1 MKKIILAAC
10 SVLLM
15 ASCKT
20 LDRSIIPEP
29 GAAKEVKIGK
39 IESFTLDNGMK
50 VFVVENH
57 KLPKVSYS
65 LQLNYD
71 PVQEGP
77 LAGVGSVT
85 GELLGTG
92 TTTKD
97 KDQIDKEID
106 FIGASFGTGSNGI
119 FASSLTKH
127 QDELLAIMSD
137 VVLNAKFTQ
146 DELDRIKTQ
155 TISGLAS
162 SKDDPDAIAGNV
174 SNVLNYGSNHPY
186 GEVMTE
192 GSVENINLAICNNY
206 FKTYFRPNVA
216 YMAIVGDITLDEA
229 RAKVTEHFG
238 SWKKAAVPT
247 AEYDTPQAPSK
258 VEVAVINKPGAVQSV
273 VNVTYPIQ
281 MQPGDSDAL
290 AAQVMNNILGGGS
303 SARLFKNLREDKAY
317 TYGAYS
323 SIDSDML
330 VGEFSAN
337 AKVRNDVTDGAIDE
351 FLYEL
356 NRIRTEKVSQ
366 KELDG
371 VKNNMAGK
379 FAIALEQPSTVARF
393 AINIDKYKL
402 SPDHY
407 TNYLQRL
414 SAVTVD
420 DVYNAAQ
427 KFIQPNNTNII
438 VVGSQKEVAD
448 RVERFGNVSFYDNNG
463 KPAENLRPAPKG
475 MNAMKVIEK
484 YIAARGGR
492 KKIEQISAQNTTFKV
507 TITGAPME
515 IIGQLDQQAP
525 NLFTFAMTAGGGTM
539 NIQTQTYDG
548 KTGKMSGMQG
558 EQAIEGKDLEEL
570 SYQYYLNPELV
581 YEKLGYKLNLLG
593 MTKIDGKLVYKLDVT
608 SPAGL
613 TESHYYDADSG
624 LLLRSENME
633 ETQMGNII
641 AISDFSNYKS
651 VDGVLYPH
659 LIKQTAGPQKITMEV
674 TKLTV
679 TASGGTY
686 TIKVGDNLW
695 KIARKQ
701 YNDGKMW
708 SKIYKANTNKIKN
721 PDLIFVGD
729 VLVMP

>member
-20 LDRSIIPEP
+20 LDRSIMPEP

-57 KLPKVSYS
+57 KLSKVSYS

-77 LAGVGSVT
+77 LAGLGSIT

-97 KDQIDKEID
+97 KDQIDKEVD
-106 FIGASFGTGSNGI
+106 FIGASFGTGANGI

-127 QDELLAIMSD
+127 QDELLSIMSD

-146 DELDRIKTQ
+146 SELDRIKTQ

-162 SKDDPDAIAGNV
+162 SKDDPDAIAANV
-174 SNVLNYGSNHPY
+174 SNVLNYGTDHPY

-192 GSVENINLAICNNY
+192 ASVENVNLAICNRY
-206 FKTYFRPNVA
+206 FQTYFRPNVA
-216 YMAIVGDITLDEA
+216 YMAIVGDITLEEA

-238 SWKKAAVPT
+238 AWQKGTVPT
-247 AEYDTPQAPSK
+247 AEYDTPQAPAKSQ
-258 VEVAVINKPGAVQSV
+258 VAVINKPGAVQSV

-281 MQPGDSDAL
+281 MQAGDSDAL
-290 AAQVMNNILGGGS
+290 AAKVMTNILGGGS

-323 SIDSDML
+323 SISSDML

-351 FLYEL
+351 FLFEL
-356 NRIRTEKVSQ
+356 NKIRSEKVSQ

-379 FAIALEQPSTVARF
+379 FAIALEQPATVARF
-393 AINIDKYKL
+393 AINIDKYNL
-402 SPDHY
+402 PADHY

-414 SAVTVD
+414 SAISVD

-427 KFIQPNNTNII
+427 KYIQPNNANII

-448 RVERFGNVSFYDNNG
+448 RVERFGNVNFYDNNG
-463 KPAENLRPAPKG
+463 NPAENLRPAPKG

-492 KKIEQISAQNTTFKV
+492 KLMEKVSALSTTYKV

-515 IIGQLDQQAP
+515 IVGQLDQQAP
-525 NLFTFAMTAGGGTM
+525 NLFTFAMTAAGGTM

-548 KTGKMSGMQG
+548 KTAKLSGMQG
-558 EQAIEGKDLEEL
+558 EQVLEGEELEEL
-570 SYQYYLNPELV
+570 TYQFYLNPELS
-581 YEKLGYKLNLLG
+581 YEKLGYKVNLLG
-593 MTKIDGKLVYKLDVT
+593 MTKIDGQLAYKLDVT
-608 SPAGL
+608 NPLGSV
-613 TESHYYDADSG
+613 ESHYYNTDSG
-624 LLLRSENME
+624 LLLRTEMVE
-633 ETQMGNII
+633 ETPMGSIL
-641 AISDFSNYKS
+641 AVTDLSNYKA
-651 VDGVLYPH
+651 VDGILYPH
-659 LIKQTAGPQKITMEV
+659 MIKQAAGPQNVTMEI
-674 TKLTV
+674 TKLMV
-679 TASGGTY
+679 TAAGGDY
-686 TIKVGDNLW
+686 TIVAGDNLW

-708 SKIYKANTNKIKN
+708 SKIYKANKSKIKN

-729 VLVMP
+729 VLDMP

>member
-20 LDRSIIPEP
+20 LDRSIMPEP

-50 VFVVENH
+50 VFVVEND

-65 LQLNYD
+65 LQLDYD

-77 LAGVGSVT
+77 LAGLGSIT

-127 QDELLAIMSD
+127 QDELLTIMSD

-146 DELDRIKTQ
+146 SELDRIKTQ

-162 SKDDPDAIAGNV
+162 EKDDPDAIAGNV
-174 SNVLNYGSNHPY
+174 SNVLNYGDHPY
-186 GEVMTE
+186 GEIMTE
-192 GSVENINLAICNNY
+192 SSVENINLALCNNY

-216 YMAIVGDITLDEA
+216 YMAIVGDITLEEA
-229 RAKVTEHFG
+229 REKVTKHFG
-238 SWKKAAVPT
+238 SWQKADVPT
-247 AEYDTPQAPSK
+247 AKYDTPQAPSSA
-258 VEVAVINKPGAVQSV
+258 EVAVVNKPGAVQSV

-281 MQPGDSDAL
+281 MQPGDNDVL

-323 SIDSDML
+323 SISSDML

-337 AKVRNDVTDGAIDE
+337 AKVRNEVTDGAIDE

-379 FAIALEQPSTVARF
+379 FAIALEQPATVARF
-393 AINIDKYKL
+393 AINIDKYNL
-402 SPDHY
+402 PADHY

-427 KFIQPNNTNII
+427 KYIQPNNANII

-448 RVERFGNVSFYDNNG
+448 RVERFGNVSFYDNTGN
-463 KPAENLRPAPKG
+463 PAENLRPAPKG

-492 KKIEQISAQNTTFKV
+492 KKMEKVSALSTTYKV

-515 IIGQLDQQAP
+515 IVGQLDQQAP

-539 NIQTQTYDG
+539 NLQTQTYDG
-548 KTGKMSGMQG
+548 KTAKVSGMQG
-558 EQAIEGKDLEEL
+558 EQVLEGEELEEL
-570 SYQYYLNPELV
+570 AYQFYLNPELS

-593 MTKIDGKLVYKLDVT
+593 MTKIDGKLAYKLEVT
-608 SPAGL
+608 NPLGAV
-613 TESHYYDADSG
+613 ESHYYDTDSG
-624 LLLRSENME
+624 LLVRTENME
-633 ETQMGNII
+633 ETPMGAIV
-641 AISDFSNYKS
+641 AISNLSNYKA
-651 VDGVLYPH
+651 VEGILYPH
-659 LIKQTAGPQKITMEV
+659 MIKQSAGPQNITMEV
-674 TKLTV
+674 TKLMV
-679 TASGGTY
+679 TAAGGTY

-708 SKIYKANTNKIKN
+708 SKIYKANKNKIKD
-721 PDLIFVGD
+721 PDLIYVGD
-729 VLVMP
+729 VLEMP

>member
-20 LDRSIIPEP
+20 LDRSIMPEP

-65 LQLNYD
+65 LQLDYD

-77 LAGVGSVT
+77 LAGLGSIT

-92 TTTKD
+92 TTSKD
-97 KDQIDKEID
+97 KDQIDKEVD

-127 QDELLAIMSD
+127 QDELLSIMSD

-146 DELDRIKTQ
+146 AELDRIKTQ

-162 SKDDPDAIAGNV
+162 SKDDPDAIAANV
-174 SNVLNYGSNHPY
+174 SSVLNYGDHPY

-192 GSVENINLAICNNY
+192 SSVENINLAICNNY

-216 YMAIVGDITLDEA
+216 YMAIVGDITLEEA
-229 RAKVTEHFG
+229 RKKVTKHFG
-238 SWKKAAVPT
+238 SWQKADVPT
-247 AEYDTPQAPSK
+247 AKYDTPEAPAK
-258 VEVAVINKPGAVQSV
+258 TEVAVINKPGAVQSV

-281 MQPGDSDAL
+281 LQAGDSDVF
-290 AAQVMNNILGGGS
+290 AAKVMNNILGGGS

-337 AKVRNDVTDGAIDE
+337 AKVRNEVTDGAIDE

-379 FAIALEQPSTVARF
+379 FAIALEQPATVARF
-393 AINIDKYKL
+393 AINIDKYNL
-402 SPDHY
+402 PADHY
-407 TNYLQRL
+407 TNYLQSL
-414 SAVTVD
+414 SAVTID

-427 KFIQPNNTNII
+427 KYIQPNNANII

-448 RVERFGNVSFYDNNG
+448 RVERFGNVNFYDNNG
-463 KPAENLRPAPKG
+463 NPAENLRPAPRG

-492 KKIEQISAQNTTFKV
+492 KKLEGVSAVSTTYKV
-507 TITGAPME
+507 AITGAPME

-539 NIQTQTYDG
+539 NLQTQTYDG
-548 KTGKMSGMQG
+548 KTAKVSGMQG
-558 EQAIEGKDLEEL
+558 EQVLEGEELEEL
-570 SYQYYLNPELV
+570 AYQFYLNPELS
-581 YEKLGYKLNLLG
+581 YQKLGYKLNLLG
-593 MTKIDGKLVYKLDVT
+593 MTKIDGKLAYKLDVT
-608 SPAGL
+608 NPLGSV
-613 TESHYYDADSG
+613 ESHYYDTDSG
-624 LLLRSENME
+624 LLVRTENME
-633 ETQMGNII
+633 ESPMG
-641 AISDFSNYKS
+641 AIVAVSDLSNYKA
-651 VDGVLYPH
+651 VEGILYPH
-659 LIKQTAGPQKITMEV
+659 IIKQSAGPQNITMEV
-674 TKLTV
+674 TKLMV
-679 TASGGTY
+679 TATGGSY

-708 SKIYKANTNKIKN
+708 SKIYKANKNKIKDPN
-721 PDLIFVGD
+721 LIFVGD
-729 VLVMP
+729 VLEMP